1 LSNAGLS
8 ASAKAGGRRREQARR
23 EWKEWP
29 KGLASLLQLRA
40 AVTELAEASA
50 LHRCV
55 GRRRFLY
62 NSFISILPSP
72 VIICCPFKK

>member
-1 LSNAGLS
+1 MLRKIMLHLGNAG
-8 ASAKAGGRRREQARR
+8 ASISVEAGGRRRELVRSG
-23 EWKEWP
+23 WKEWP
-29 KGLASLLQLRA
+29 KGLGSLLQLRA

-62 NSFISILPSP
+62 NAFLLCLS
-72 VIICCPFKK
+72 